1 VKLPPRMREITLKT
15 IRLLRG
21 IRDEDAAG
29 IMLIRLTS
37 RAYAMG
43 LLVGLLLGSIAMAIA
58 CVLGALT
65 RS

>member
-1 VKLPPRMREITLKT
+1 MKLPPRTREITLKT

-21 IRDEDAAG
+21 IRDEEAAG
-29 IMLIRLTS
+29 IMLIRLTG

-43 LLVGLLLGSIAMAIA
+43 LVLGSIAMAIA